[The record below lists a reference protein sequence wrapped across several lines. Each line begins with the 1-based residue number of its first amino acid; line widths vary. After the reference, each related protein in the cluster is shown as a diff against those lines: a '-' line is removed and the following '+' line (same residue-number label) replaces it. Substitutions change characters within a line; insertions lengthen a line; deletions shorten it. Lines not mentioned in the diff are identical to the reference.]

1 MFEQTYK
8 ILIVDD
14 VPSLVTTLRYKLTKK
29 DFEVITAQNGEDA
42 LEICREEK
50 PDLVI
55 SDLEMPVMDGY
66 ELCRS
71 IKEDPEL
78 NTTPVILL
86 TFMHTTENLMKG
98 IEAGADNYL
107 TKPYDDKTLFSK
119 IRELLENPVAP
130 PEEADRKAVTIDGRE
145 YHIEAN
151 WPKVLNLLVSTYNN
165 SVAQKEQLE
174 ETRDELNDALEE
186 LEYVREEHQEL
197 LHNIFPEKIAE
208 QLIAFNKV
216 TPELYSDVSILFTD
230 FTGFSR
236 SVTELDPEEFIE
248 KLSHYF
254 DNFDSFSA
262 EYGVEKIK
270 TIGDSYMAVGGL
282 PERNKSH
289 AVDTALTALRILKF
303 TREEHEKE
311 QENWNIRIGINTGE
325 VLVGVIGKKRFAYDV
340 WGSAVN
346 LASRMEETSSRNAVN
361 ISEQTYRRIRDFFEC
376 EARGEIEVKNMGSV
390 PMYFLRR
397 IKPELSEDQE
407 GYVPNREFG
416 KKYNAA
422 FGGE

>member
-42 LEICREEK
+42 FELCREER

-55 SDLEMPVMDGY
+55 SDVEMPLMDGY

-107 TKPYDDKTLFSK
+107 TKPYDDATLFSK
-119 IRELLENPVAP
+119 IEELLEEPISP
-130 PEEADRKAVTIDGRE
+130 PEKADRKTVTIEGEE
-145 YHIEAN
+145 YNIKTN

-165 SVAQKEQLE
+165 SVAQKERLE
-174 ETRDELNDALEE
+174 KTKDELNDALEE

-216 TPELYSDVSILFTD
+216 SPELYDDVSILFTD
-230 FTGFSR
+230 FTGFSK
-236 SVTELDPEEFIE
+236 SITELDPEEFIE

-254 DNFDSFSA
+254 DSFDSFSE
-262 EYGVEKIK
+262 EYDVEKIK
-270 TIGDSYMAVGGL
+270 TVGDSYMAVGGL
-282 PERNKSH
+282 PERNETH
-289 AVDTALTALRILKF
+289 PVDTALTALRILKF
-303 TREEHEKE
+303 TREQ
-311 QENWNIRIGINTGE
+311 QENKEDWNIRIGINTGN

-340 WGSAVN
+340 WGSSVN
-346 LASRMEETSSRNAVN
+346 LASRMEETANTNSIN
-361 ISEQTYRRIRDFFEC
+361 ISEHTYERIRDFFEC
-376 EARGEIEVKNMGSV
+376 ESRGKIDIKNMGTV
-390 PMYFLRR
+390 PMYFLQR
-397 IKPELSEDQE
+397 IKPELSEDEE
-407 GYVPNREFG
+407 GYIPNRDFA
-416 KKYNAA
+416 KKYNAT
-422 FGGE
+422 FKED